1 MIKQG
6 EYVTDGW
13 DTLYFVSRI
22 AKDYT
27 TLIDL
32 QTRDEIIC
40 TNERAN
46 MDYKTCLVFPEEDL
60 KELQFAEADVRV
72 RQTIN
77 RIDEMI
83 VNWKG
88 SYAKDIFNDNDD
100 YGLYDLIVKY
110 GLKYV
115 YDSYIRYIK
124 GEKYGK

>member
-6 EYVTDGW
+6 EYVTDGY
-13 DTLYFVSRI
+13 DTLYFVSKI

-32 QTRDEIIC
+32 KTRDEIIC

-46 MDYKTCLVFPEEDL
+46 MDFKTCFVFSEEDL
-60 KELQFAEADVRV
+60 NALQFAKAEARE
-72 RQTIN
+72 RQTIS
-77 RIDEMI
+77 RIDSMI
-83 VNWKG
+83 VNWER
-88 SYAKDIFNDNDD
+88 SYAKDIFNDNED

-124 GEKYGK
+124 GEN